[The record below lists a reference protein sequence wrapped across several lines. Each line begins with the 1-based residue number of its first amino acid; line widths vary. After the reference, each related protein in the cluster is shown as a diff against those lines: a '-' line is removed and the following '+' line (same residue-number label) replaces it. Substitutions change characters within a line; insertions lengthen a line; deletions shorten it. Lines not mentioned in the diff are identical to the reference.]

1 MSIKLKHIKKTYD
14 NGEEVL
20 KDINTEIEDGQ
31 FYVLVG
37 ASGSGKSTILNAIA
51 GFIPINDGTIEI
63 DGRDVT
69 NLPPKDRHLA
79 MVFQNYA
86 LMPNLTVSENIIFGL
101 KARHVDKEVQQERL
115 NEVLQ
120 TVHLTEY
127 KDKRPTN
134 LSGGQRQ
141 RVSLARA
148 LVSDAKVIL
157 MDEPLSNLDAKL
169 RAEMRREIRALQQHL
184 GLTVVYVTHDQ
195 TEAMTMGD
203 QVMLLN
209 QGRIEQIGAPLDLYN
224 APANTYVADFFGSPA
239 INLLDGQLMG
249 NRLQFVNGVEITFN
263 HELAGPVRIGVRP
276 EVSG

>member
-1 MSIKLKHIKKTYD
+1 MSIKLKHRKKTYD

-101 KARHVDKEVQQERL
+101 KARHVDKGVQQERL

-127 KDKRPTN
+127 KGKRPTN

-209 QGRIEQIGAPLDLYN
+209 
-224 APANTYVADFFGSPA
+224 
-239 INLLDGQLMG
+239 
-249 NRLQFVNGVEITFN
+249 
-263 HELAGPVRIGVRP
+263 
-276 EVSG
+276 